1 MEGTHVRPDADPE
14 HRGASEEDVEVA
26 FRQTCVAAS
35 GLVLAMFSPQ
45 NIDRLVSVY
54 KATIATGRDLVVDLY
69 TAAIAAATGRAT
81 IPQAHWDRVRVYVP
95 QAQRANVI
103 RARAFERVAAVRS
116 RRIYGEELAARRGEL
131 TMLFRASMGRELARA
146 GCFDGATA
154 VWSMWPGYLREP
166 SGVALTSFLADH
178 DIPLAIHHASGH
190 AFIADLQR
198 LVAGLAPARVVPIHS
213 FATDRF
219 AEFFPRVDRKVDG
232 EWWEV

>member
-1 MEGTHVRPDADPE
+1 
-14 HRGASEEDVEVA
+14 
-26 FRQTCVAAS
+26 
-35 GLVLAMFSPQ
+35 
-45 NIDRLVSVY
+45 
-54 KATIATGRDLVVDLY
+54 
-69 TAAIAAATGRAT
+69 
-81 IPQAHWDRVRVYVP
+81 
-95 QAQRANVI
+95 VI

-131 TMLFRASMGRELARA
+131 AMLFRGSMGRELARA
-146 GCFDGATA
+146 GCLGGATA

-178 DIPLAIHHASGH
+178 AIPLAIHHASGH

-219 AEFFPRVDRKVDG
+219 AEFFPRVDRKADG
-232 EWWEV
+232 EWWDV